1 MPLTAK
7 DIMHTKLV
15 TVRPDQPLSELSEI
29 FFRHCIT
36 GAPVVDPDG
45 DGSPGTVLGVIS
57 RSDLVRFPLYRGA
70 MAGMLSDYF
79 RALSAAEGDQNDAP
93 PPPESLQEILSN
105 HTVRE
110 AMAASPVTVSPDT
123 PVRDI
128 ARAMASEHLHRAL
141 VVDGNKLVGLISSLD
156 IVQLVADGADL

>member
-7 DIMHTKLV
+7 DIMQTRLV
-15 TVRPDQPLSELSEI
+15 TVRADQPLSELSEL
-29 FFRHCIT
+29 FYRHRIT

-70 MAGMLSDYF
+70 IVGLLDDYF
-79 RALSAAEGDQNDAP
+79 RALSAAEGDEGDAP
-93 PPPESLQEILSN
+93 PLPETLQEILSK

-110 AMAASPVTVSPDT
+110 AMAASPVSVSPDT

-128 ARAMASEHLHRAL
+128 ARAMASQHLHRAL
-141 VVDGNKLVGLISSLD
+141 VVEGDKLVGLISSLD
-156 IVQLVADGADL
+156 IVQLVADGVAP